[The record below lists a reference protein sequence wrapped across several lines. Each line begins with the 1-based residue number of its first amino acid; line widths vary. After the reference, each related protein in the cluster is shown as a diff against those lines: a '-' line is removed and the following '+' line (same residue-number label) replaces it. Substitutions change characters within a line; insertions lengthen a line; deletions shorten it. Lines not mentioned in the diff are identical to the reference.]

1 MKTVPKSETLAAES
15 PYFYAYVPTLEYADT
30 DWVSPH
36 DLEFSLANNGIIG
49 FETSFAVGYTY
60 LVKTGSISLT
70 DMIKTMTTN
79 PSDILKL
86 GRGTMDKGMPADVML
101 ADLNETFVY
110 TKEEIL
116 SKAENSPYIGEELTG
131 RVKLTIA
138 GGSITYDELR

>member
-1 MKTVPKSETLAAES
+1 
-15 PYFYAYVPTLEYADT
+15 
-30 DWVSPH
+30 
-36 DLEFSLANNGIIG
+36 
-49 FETSFAVGYTY
+49 
-60 LVKTGSISLT
+60 
-70 DMIKTMTTN
+70 MIKTMTTN

>member
-1 MKTVPKSETLAAES
+1 MAKVFMVDDEPLLMES
-15 PYFYAYVPTLEYADT
+15 LEIILTYSGGHLISGT
-30 DWVSPH
+30 S
-36 DLEFSLANNGIIG
+36 NNGV
-49 FETSFAVGYTY
+49 EA
-60 LVKTGSISLT
+60 LEKLSLMAEE
-70 DMIKTMTTN
+70 DL
-79 PSDILKL
+79 P
-86 GRGTMDKGMPADVML
+86 DVML